1 MEQNNLVF
9 WLVFLLAAVMISY
22 FVLPN
27 LAPPV
32 IIGAGVVLLIVAAYK
47 HWSTFGTMEYER
59 ATWQYNLRQ
68 YGGYVMMGMVLLG
81 AYGFYAMNDTSGG
94 GSFLN
99 SAAAATSS
107 NSSVLP
113 TSMVGG
119 GFGTVMKTASSRI
132 TELMRRGRIT
142 LNH

>member
-1 MEQNNLVF
+1 MQQYNLVF
-9 WLVFLLAAVMISY
+9 WLVFLLAAAMICFFVM
-22 FVLPN
+22 PN

-32 IIGAGVVLLIVAAYK
+32 IIGAGVVLLVIAAYK
-47 HWSTFGTMEYER
+47 HWSTFGNMEYER

-68 YGGYVMMGMVLLG
+68 YGSYVIMGMVLLG

-94 GSFLN
+94 GGLIS
-99 SAAAATSS
+99 SVTSS
-107 NSSVLP
+107 NSSGIA
-113 TSMVGG
+113 SMVGGG
-119 GFGTVMKTASSRI
+119 GFGTVAKTVSSRI

>member
-1 MEQNNLVF
+1 MEQYNLVF
-9 WLVFLLAAVMISY
+9 WLVFILAAVMICY

-27 LAPPV
+27 MAPPV
-32 IIGAGVVLLIVAAYK
+32 IIGAGIILLIITAYK
-47 HWSTFGTMEYER
+47 HWTTFGTMEYER

-68 YGGYVMMGMVLLG
+68 YGSYVIMGMVLLG

-94 GSFLN
+94 
-99 SAAAATSS
+99 AASS
-107 NSSVLP
+107 NVSALP
-113 TSMVGG
+113 TSSMIGG
-119 GFGTVMKTASSRI
+119 GFGTVIKTASSRI

>member
-1 MEQNNLVF
+1 MEQYNLVF
-9 WLVFLLAAVMISY
+9 WLVFLLAAAMIC
-22 FVLPN
+22 FFILPT

-68 YGGYVMMGMVLLG
+68 YGSYVMMGMVLLG
-81 AYGFYAMNDTSGG
+81 AYGFYAMNDTSGSG
-94 GSFLN
+94 TFIN
-99 SAAAATSS
+99 SVTSS
-107 NSSVLP
+107 NTSVLP

>member
-1 MEQNNLVF
+1 MEQYNLVF
-9 WLVFLLAAVMISY
+9 WLVFLLAAAMICY

-27 LAPPV
+27 MAPPV

-68 YGGYVMMGMVLLG
+68 YGSYVMMGMVLLG

-94 GSFLN
+94 SGGFIN
-99 SAAAATSS
+99 SAVSS

>member
-1 MEQNNLVF
+1 MELYNLVF
-9 WLVFLLAAVMISY
+9 WLVFLLAAAMICY

-32 IIGAGVVLLIVAAYK
+32 IIGAGVVLLLVAAYK

-68 YGGYVMMGMVLLG
+68 YGSYVMMGMVLLG
-81 AYGFYAMNDTSGG
+81 AYGFYAMNDTSSSGT
-94 GSFLN
+94 FLN
-99 SAAAATSS
+99 SSTSS
-107 NSSVLP
+107 ALP

>member
-1 MEQNNLVF
+1 MEQYNLIF
-9 WLVFLLAAVMISY
+9 WLVFLLAAAMICY

-27 LAPPV
+27 LAPPI
-32 IIGAGVVLLIVAAYK
+32 IIGAGVVLLLAAAYK

-68 YGGYVMMGMVLLG
+68 YGSYVMMGMVLLG

-94 GSFLN
+94 SEIL
-99 SAAAATSS
+99 SP
-107 NSSVLP
+107 P
-113 TSMVGG
+113 TTMIGG

-142 LNH
+142 LNN